1 MGIKNLNKLLTKCCT
16 PNAIIPI
23 TFQQIAN
30 KIIAID
36 ASIYMYKY
44 IEKEELVEKMHLMI
58 ATFTQKYNITP
69 IFVFDGKPPEEKK
82 ELIDKRREKRKEAQ
96 HEYNTIKNLLNQ
108 KRDYTTDVCDG
119 SSTIDYEKR
128 LITLKK
134 QSVKIQEY
142 HVRKMKRLLNAMGI
156 QYIEAEGEADTL
168 CTELVLSNKAYA
180 CMSEDMDMLLYG
192 CTRILR
198 QSCFVNHSALLY
210 DTPKILEEM
219 NISLPLFRKMVIL
232 VGTDYNKSIM
242 EMYQAY
248 DLYLQYISLDMNM
261 GISFYDWICKEHP
274 SKYELDI
281 EELEKTNRLF
291 ELTMENTNNL
301 EIVDYANS
309 IKNHDELQIILQEAG
324 FIL

>member
-1 MGIKNLNKLLTKCCT
+1 MGIKNLNKLLIKHCT
-16 PNAIIPI
+16 SNAIQPI
-23 TFQQIAN
+23 SFQYIAN

-58 ATFTQKYNITP
+58 STFTKQYNITP

-82 ELIDKRREKRKEAQ
+82 ELINKRREKRKEAQ
-96 HEYNTIKNLLNQ
+96 HEYNILKNMLNQ
-108 KRDYTTDVCDG
+108 KRDY
-119 SSTIDYEKR
+119 SSDASSSIDYEQR
-128 LITLKK
+128 MITLKR

-210 DTPKILEEM
+210 DTSKILEEL
-219 NISLPLFRKMVIL
+219 NISLPLFRKMVL
-232 VGTDYNKSIM
+232 LAGTDYNKSIM
-242 EMYQAY
+242 ELHQAY
-248 DLYLQYISLDMNM
+248 DLYLQYLHLDNDVT
-261 GISFYDWICKEHP
+261 ISFYEWICREHP
-274 SKYELDI
+274 SKYEIDI
-281 EELEKTNRLF
+281 EELEKTSRLF
-291 ELTMENTNNL
+291 ELSMENTNKL

-309 IKNHDELQIILQEAG
+309 MKNPDELQIILQEAG